1 VRALGTLLVGILLAV
16 AALACLAIAISIAA
30 SFSWRGGL

>member
-1 VRALGTLLVGILLAV
+1 VKTLGTLLVGVLLAV
-16 AALACLAIAISIAA
+16 GALACLAIAISIAA